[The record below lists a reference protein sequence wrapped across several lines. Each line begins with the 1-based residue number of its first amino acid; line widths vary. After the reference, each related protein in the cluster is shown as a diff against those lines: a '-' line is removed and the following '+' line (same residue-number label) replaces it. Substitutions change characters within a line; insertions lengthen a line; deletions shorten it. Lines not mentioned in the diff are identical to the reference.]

1 MLFTQNDLLLFDRY
15 LAIFTDKCARSTNFG
30 ERDVCLQVRR
40 AAKSISAKNHQ
51 DLYRT
56 ARHWRCIFAV
66 YIGRRYVIDLSQI
79 GIRNHLARLRLLV

>member
-1 MLFTQNDLLLFDRY
+1 MQNDLLSFEWY
-15 LAIFTDKCARSTNFG
+15 LAIFTSKRAQSTNNFSQ
-30 ERDVCLQVRR
+30 RDMF
-40 AAKSISAKNHQ
+40 AGAPAKSISAKNHQ

-79 GIRNHLARLRLLV
+79 GIWNHLARRPRLRLV